1 MAPYQ
6 GGNVQGRQR
15 RVTEERLPPYVS
27 YRAWRKLLGELSKHP
42 TSRFDSSYFNGLK
55 ITKSSSSMLRGT
67 LLFLDLMAPDG
78 QPTPKLNQLVK
89 SEGEA
94 QREVLGE
101 IVRHAYGS
109 FFADLDLTKAT
120 QAQVKEHF
128 KFRGAS
134 GDIGRK
140 CLSFFLA
147 IAAEGNVTL
156 SPHLMKS
163 SPRGRGKKAASSDM
177 PRAGKSLELAGN
189 PAWVGLL
196 LEKFPNFDPEWP
208 DELKKKWFDAFKSLK
223 SALLETSIPGRKP
236 SHRR

>member
-1 MAPYQ
+1 
-6 GGNVQGRQR
+6 VQGRQSR
-15 RVTEERLPPYVS
+15 LTEERLPPYVS
-27 YRAWRKLLGELSKHP
+27 YRAWQKLIGELSKHP

-55 ITKSSSSMLRGT
+55 ITKSSSSMLKGT
-67 LLFLDLMAPDG
+67 LLFLDLMAPNG
-78 QPTPKLNQLVK
+78 QPTPKLNQLLK
-89 SEGEA
+89 SEGEP
-94 QREVLGE
+94 QRDVLAE
-101 IVRHAYGS
+101 IVRRAYGS

-128 KFRGAS
+128 KLRGAS

-147 IAAEGNVTL
+147 IAGEGNVTL

-163 SPRGRGKKAASSDM
+163 SPRGRGKKAVSTDV
-177 PRAGKSLELAGN
+177 PRMGKSVELARN
-189 PAWVGLL
+189 PAWVGML

-208 DELKKKWFDAFKSLK
+208 DEVKKKWFVAFKSLK
-223 SALLETSIPGRKP
+223 SALLETTIPVRKP

>member
-15 RVTEERLPPYVS
+15 RLTEERLPPYVS
-27 YRAWRKLLGELSKHP
+27 YRAWQKLLGELSKHP
-42 TSRFDSSYFNGLK
+42 TSRFDTSYFNGLK

-67 LLFLDLMAPDG
+67 LLFLDLMDTKG
-78 QPTPKLNQLVK
+78 QPTSKLNDLLK

-94 QREVLGE
+94 QREILAE
-101 IVRHAYGS
+101 IVRRAYGS
-109 FFADLDLTKAT
+109 FFSHLDLTKAT

-128 KFRGAS
+128 KLRGAS

-163 SPRGRGKKAASSDM
+163 SPRGGGKKAASSDM
-177 PRAGKSLELAGN
+177 PRVVKSAELVAN
-189 PAWVGLL
+189 PALVGMF

-208 DELKKKWFDAFKSLK
+208 DEVKKKWFDGFKQLK